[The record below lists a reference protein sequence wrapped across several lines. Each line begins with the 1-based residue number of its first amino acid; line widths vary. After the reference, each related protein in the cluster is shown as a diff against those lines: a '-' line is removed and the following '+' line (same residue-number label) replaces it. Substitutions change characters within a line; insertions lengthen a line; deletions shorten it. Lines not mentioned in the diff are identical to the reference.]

1 MSAADLATILPLLVL
16 AVWSCGLLL
25 LDVFLGA
32 GRRGRTAF
40 LAALGALVSM
50 APLLTGLGQARSAF
64 GGMIVADDFT
74 AFVGL
79 VTLGLAMGGIALAYD
94 YLHRMGIERGEYYSL
109 LLFSLIGMLLIGY
122 AGDLIIVFLGLELL
136 SIPLYVLAAFAEP
149 QPSSEEAGLKYFLLG
164 AFASGFVLY
173 GIALTFGATGATRLA
188 AIGEAMSEG
197 VEAPGLLAFG
207 LGMILVGVGFKLSA
221 VPFHMWTPDVYH
233 GAPSALAGFMSAG
246 AKAGGLAGLL
256 RVLFTA
262 FPSLAASWAPAIA
275 IVAAITMIWGNVAAI
290 AQPNIKRLLAYSSIA
305 HAGYLLMALAASTR
319 PAFAEQAG
327 GAALYYLAAYAVTNL
342 GAWAVVVALERPGG
356 GGQLLEDYSGLA
368 SRRPGLAL
376 AMAVFMLSFTGIPP
390 TVGFLGKFYLF
401 RAALD
406 AGLVWL
412 AVVGVLTSLVSAY
425 YYLRVV
431 VMMFMRPGVPESRSE
446 TWLNTTIALTA
457 LGTLALG
464 ILPGPVL
471 TLATRAGSLFPLP

>member
-1 MSAADLATILPLLVL
+1 MSAADLPTILPLLIL
-16 AVWSCGLLL
+16 AAWSCGLLL
-25 LDVFLGA
+25 LDVFLRGE
-32 GRRGRTAF
+32 RRGSTAF

-50 APLLTGLGQARSAF
+50 VPLLTGLGQRRSAF
-64 GGMIVADDFT
+64 GGMIVTDDFT
-74 AFVGL
+74 AFAGL
-79 VTLGLAMGGIALAYD
+79 VSLGLAVGGIALAYD

-122 AGDLIIVFLGLELL
+122 AGDLIVVFLGLELL
-136 SIPLYVLAAFAEP
+136 SIPLYVLAAFAWP
-149 QPSSEEAGLKYFLLG
+149 QPASEEAGLKYFLLG

-188 AIGEAMSEG
+188 AIGATISEG

-233 GAPSALAGFMSAG
+233 GAPSALVGFMSAG

-262 FPSLAASWAPAIA
+262 FPSLATGWAPAIG

-305 HAGYLLMALAASTR
+305 HAGYLLMALAAATR
-319 PAFAEQAG
+319 PTFAEQAG

-342 GAWAVVVALERPGG
+342 GAWAVVVALEKPDG
-356 GGQLLEDYSGLA
+356 GGQLLDDYSGLA

-431 VMMFMRPGVPESRSE
+431 VMMFMRPGVPESSSE
-446 TWLNTTIALTA
+446 AWLNATIALTA
-457 LGTLALG
+457 LGTVALG

-471 TLATRAGSLFPLP
+471 TLATRAGSLIPLP